1 MDVSYN
7 AIFSWK
13 HLKNS
18 TGAPFS
24 VNWVCICHDN
34 KGINYYISSLG
45 MPFLPGYKAW
55 EDILGPFFPEGVSYF
70 LAEFAEIDDGDSSFG
85 GMDPEELFLML
96 LPTGYRLG
104 TDWHHRQGCLESY
117 LWVVD

>member
-24 VNWVCICHDN
+24 ANWVCICHDN
-34 KGINYYISSLG
+34 KGVNYYISSLG
-45 MPFLPGYKAW
+45 MPFLPRYKAW
-55 EDILGPFFPEGVSYF
+55 EDILGPFFSRRSQLFSGRVQ
-70 LAEFAEIDDGDSSFG
+70 IDDGDSSFG

-96 LPTGYRLG
+96 SPTGYHLG
-104 TDWHHRQGCLESY
+104 TDRHHRQGCLESY
-117 LWVVD
+117 HWVVD